1 MFAPKGATFEI
12 QETDC
17 DKRRYPRKTVFKSAL
32 LYPVLKEASLTIAN
46 VSSQGISGRSA
57 LELNLRQQVHV
68 SFNAEDYLTA
78 EVRWTHGERCGL
90 LMEEPL
96 LWLAGQTT
104 LMEQL
109 APDEQPRESRMTVD
123 MQATLVTSAPV
134 MVGTIRNMS
143 AEGMMVETH
152 GLREGT
158 RLLVKSRDRQI
169 RMGRV
174 CWSSGGMVGLFF
186 EGGV

>member
-1 MFAPKGATFEI
+1 MFAPHGATFDISEAGS
-12 QETDC
+12 
-17 DKRRYPRKTVFKSAL
+17 DKRRHPRKTVFKSAL
-32 LYPVLKEASLTIAN
+32 LYPVLEEASLTISN
-46 VSSQGISGRSA
+46 VSNHGISGRGASA
-57 LELNLRQQVHV
+57 LNLRQQVHI
-68 SFNAEDYLTA
+68 SFNSEDYLTA

-90 LMEEPL
+90 LTEEPL
-96 LWLAGQTT
+96 LWLAGQAT

-109 APDEQPRESRMTVD
+109 APDQHPRESRMSVD

-143 AEGMMVETH
+143 AEGMLVEAH
-152 GLREGT
+152 GLRDGT
-158 RLLVKSRDRQI
+158 RLLVKSRDRHV

-174 CWSSGGMVGLFF
+174 RWSSGGMVGLFF

>member
-1 MFAPKGATFEI
+1 MFTPECATSDV
-12 QETDC
+12 QEVGG
-17 DKRRYPRKTVFKSAL
+17 DKRRHPRKTVFKSAL

-46 VSSQGISGRSA
+46 VSSHGVSGRSA
-57 LELNLRQQVHV
+57 LDLNLREHVHI
-68 SFNAEDYLTA
+68 SFNSEDYLTA
-78 EVRWTHGERCGL
+78 EVRWTQGERCGL
-90 LMEEPL
+90 LLEDPL
-96 LWLAGQTT
+96 LWLADQPT

-109 APDEQPRESRMTVD
+109 AADQLPRESRMSVD
-123 MQATLVTSAPV
+123 MQARVVTSAPV

-158 RLLVKSRDRQI
+158 RLLVKSRDRRI

-174 CWSSGGMVGLFF
+174 RWSSSGMVGLFF
-186 EGGV
+186 EGGI

>member
-1 MFAPKGATFEI
+1 MFAPKGDTFPT
-12 QETDC
+12 QETGADN
-17 DKRRYPRKTVFKSAL
+17 RRHPRKTVFKSAL
-32 LYPVLKEASLTIAN
+32 LYPVLNEASLMISN
-46 VSSQGISGRSA
+46 ISSQGISGRSA
-57 LELNLRQQVHV
+57 LELTLRQQVHI
-68 SFNAEDYLTA
+68 SFDAEEFLTA

-96 LWLAGQTT
+96 LWLSGQET

-109 APDEQPRESRMTVD
+109 AADQQPRESRVSVD

-158 RLLVKSRDRQI
+158 RLLVKSRNHQV

-174 CWSSGGMVGLFF
+174 QWSSGGMIGLFF
-186 EGGV
+186 QSGI